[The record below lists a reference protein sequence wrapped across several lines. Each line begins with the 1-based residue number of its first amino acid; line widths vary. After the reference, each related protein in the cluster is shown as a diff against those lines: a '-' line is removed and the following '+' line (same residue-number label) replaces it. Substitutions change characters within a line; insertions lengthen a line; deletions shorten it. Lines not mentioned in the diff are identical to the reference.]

1 MKRVVFF
8 VSALMLSS
16 ASVSYAATVTV
27 NITAGTNAVSHT
39 IEKQT
44 GGGAFT
50 TLTTLTMPT
59 VQYVDSAVSVGQ
71 SYCYRAI
78 TNSLVDSAAASA
90 PCCAALLPAGA
101 AAISC
106 TVNP

>member
-1 MKRVVFF
+1 MKRSLF
-8 VSALMLSS
+8 VCLFCALPTL
-16 ASVSYAATVTV
+16 AQAATVTL

-39 IEKQT
+39 IEKQI
-44 GGGAFT
+44 GGGAFAS
-50 TLTTLTMPT
+50 LTTINMPT
-59 VQYVDSAVSVGQ
+59 VQYVDSAVTVGQ